1 MSRILIIDDDSGLRR
16 ALRRTLEAVG
26 HEVVEAD
33 SSQRGLESYRA
44 SQPDLVLTDVYMP
57 EGDGLEGT
65 IRMLSEF
72 PDARVIVMSGGGW
85 ARTEAILSDAEKLG
99 AIGTISK
106 PFTIEEVV
114 EAVRRALG
122 GSNE

>member
-16 ALRRTLEAVG
+16 ALRKTLETAGYDVA
-26 HEVVEAD
+26 EAN
-33 SSQRGLESYRA
+33 SSQRGLEAYRT
-44 SQPDLVLTDVYMP
+44 SKPDLVLTDVYMP

-72 PDARVIVMSGGGW
+72 PNARVIVMSGGGW
-85 ARTEAILSDAEKLG
+85 ARTEAILSDAQKLG
-99 AIGTISK
+99 AVGTISK

-114 EAVRRALG
+114 DTVRRALG
-122 GSNE
+122 GNDE